1 MCGRLAEKI
10 PKQIGC
16 FSTASTLPVPQ
27 SEQQSVPVA
36 SAGGGGMA
44 HMAGHMYLTSL
55 RPIKLGDKAKA
66 DAVVA
71 AAREAMAPYQDYRKA
86 LADGYRIFFPSTPQ
100 PSITLRI
107 MKTDARH
114 KPTSIRSSRRHC
126 STGKRRMEGTSSL
139 ERCIPIALTPMKTSS
154 TTGFP

>member
-1 MCGRLAEKI
+1 MCGRLTEKI

-27 SEQQSVPVA
+27 SEQQSVPAA
-36 SAGGGGMA
+36 SVGGGGMA
-44 HMAGHMYLTSL
+44 HMAGQMYLTSL

-86 LADGYRIFFPSTPQ
+86 LADGYRIFLPSTPQ
-100 PSITLRI
+100 PQYHFTNYENGRE
-107 MKTDARH
+107 A
-114 KPTSIRSSRRHC
+114 
-126 STGKRRMEGTSSL
+126 
-139 ERCIPIALTPMKTSS
+139 
-154 TTGFP
+154 

>member
-55 RPIKLGDKAKA
+55 RPIKLGDPLASGLGIS
-66 DAVVA
+66 
-71 AAREAMAPYQDYRKA
+71 APM
-86 LADGYRIFFPSTPQ
+86 PS
-100 PSITLRI
+100 S
-107 MKTDARH
+107 A
-114 KPTSIRSSRRHC
+114 
-126 STGKRRMEGTSSL
+126 
-139 ERCIPIALTPMKTSS
+139 
-154 TTGFP
+154 